1 MVYCA
6 ICTIISTIGVYPF
19 PREIAR
25 SSANRALNVLLI
37 LSISNIAALV
47 DQTNESGPLGD
58 LGVGGSRGAVYCLFI
73 DSRSKTE
80 LRRRFSRPV

>member
-1 MVYCA
+1 MVYYA
-6 ICTIISTIGVYPF
+6 ICTIICTIGVYPF

-47 DQTNESGPLGD
+47 DQNQ
-58 LGVGGSRGAVYCLFI
+58 
-73 DSRSKTE
+73 
-80 LRRRFSRPV
+80 